1 MPFVWWIV
9 KQRRELFRFVRNG
22 LTKPALKRT
31 VTHDPGN
38 ENLLGSFFGESS
50 SVVIKTPHAVGLLR
64 TVRWIVGLLAV
75 CVFGPLSTNAQTL
88 WTNTPISFTNYPG
101 SDPTLPSSQDRM
113 TPNVWLTRDSSRGP
127 FNSRYE
133 TTFATYSPYD
143 TEWANGTTAN
153 YASLSYTDWFDWSK
167 GVNPTPIDTVGVHA
181 VLHLISE
188 DIYMDIEFTSWGSHG
203 AGGFSYVRSTP
214 PNIPPSVTVTNPAS
228 GAVFVAPATVTIGAV
243 AADADGTVTNVQF
256 FDGNASLGNVAASPY
271 LISASLAVGSHT
283 LKAVATDNLG
293 ATNISTPVSVT
304 VLAFPPP
311 SVNFITPT
319 NGSIFTAPAT
329 VILAAAIADT
339 NTTVTNVDFFD
350 NATFLGR
357 APGSPFSILTNLV
370 IGAHALTAVAT
381 DNLGTTNTSSSVA
394 VTVTA
399 SNAPV
404 TPPQFTGIRLS
415 NKQPSP
421 PLTTANVPVII
432 NGLVTLGWL
441 GDARSKFDLQYTT
454 SFGNNSVWNLA
465 QPNIVGDASGTNLFS
480 DPPFL
485 ASSAF
490 AANTNLFYRLNALP
504 AQSPGL
510 AIRLQ
515 LVASNL
521 ISPTVL
527 THAGDGSG
535 RLFIADQIGQ
545 IRVVDNS
552 GNLLPA
558 PFLDIS
564 NKLVT
569 LMPGYDERGL
579 LGLAFHPGYSTNGR
593 FFVYYVMPPPNGNF
607 DSTTVLSE
615 FRVSTN
621 NPNLADTNSERVL
634 LTINEP
640 EFNHKGADIVFGPDG
655 YLYLGPGDGGGAGD
669 QHGTYGNGQSLSTLL
684 GKMLRI
690 DVDNGIPYGIP
701 SDNPFVGTPGARPE
715 IYAYGL
721 RNPWRFSFD
730 RGGTHQ
736 CFVADVGQNLWEE
749 LDILRKGGNYGWR
762 ILEGNHIFDPTVAA
776 ALSVNIP
783 ALDSPIFEYGHGPI
797 GISIIGGFVYRGTN
811 YPAMNGQYVFGDFST
826 SFAIPDGQIYYL
838 SQTRPGIW
846 ERFLFQLWPSNSR
859 FGRFIKG
866 FGEDEAGEI
875 YVLSTTLLGPTGQ
888 TGDVRRLSRP

>member
-1 MPFVWWIV
+1 V
-9 KQRRELFRFVRNG
+9 
-22 LTKPALKRT
+22 RT
-31 VTHDPGN
+31 VPW
-38 ENLLGSFFGESS
+38 LVYL
-50 SVVIKTPHAVGLLR
+50 VAAGL
-64 TVRWIVGLLAV
+64 VAPLAV
-75 CVFGPLSTNAQTL
+75 KAQTV
-88 WTNTPISFTNYPG
+88 WTNTPIAFTNYPG

-113 TPNVWLTRDSSRGP
+113 TPNVWLTRDSSHGP
-127 FNSRYE
+127 FNARVE
-133 TTFATYSPYD
+133 TTFTAYYSPAD

-153 YASLSYTDWFDWSK
+153 YDSLSYTDWYDWSK
-167 GVNPTPIDTVGVHA
+167 GVNPNPTSTVGVNA
-181 VLHLISE
+181 VLHLITE
-188 DIYMDIEFTSWGSHG
+188 DIYLDIKFTSWGSHG
-203 AGGFSYVRSTP
+203 TGGFSYIRATP
-214 PNIPPSVTVTNPAS
+214 PNSPPSVALTNPAS
-228 GAVFVAPATVTIGAV
+228 GTVFIAPATVTLGAN
-243 AADADGTVTNVQF
+243 ASDSDGTVTNVQF
-256 FDGNASLGNVAASPY
+256 FDGTSSLGNVVASPY
-271 LISASLAVGSHT
+271 TISVSLAIGSHT
-283 LKAVATDNLG
+283 LAAVATDNQG
-293 ATNISTPVSVT
+293 ATNISTPVTVT

-311 SVNFITPT
+311 SVSFITPT
-319 NGSIFTAPAT
+319 NGAFFTAPANL
-329 VILAAAIADT
+329 ILAAAIADT

-350 NATFLGR
+350 NAAFLGR
-357 APGSPFSILTNLV
+357 AAGNPFSILTNLV
-370 IGAHALTAVAT
+370 IGAHNLTAVAR

-404 TPPQFTGIRLS
+404 NPPQFIGLALS
-415 NKQPSP
+415 NKLPSP
-421 PLTTANVPVII
+421 PLTTSNVPVIA
-432 NGLVTLGWL
+432 NGLVTLNWL
-441 GDARSKFDLQYTT
+441 GDVRSKFDLLYATNL
-454 SFGNNSVWNLA
+454 GNNSAWNLA
-465 QPNIVGDASGTNLFS
+465 QPNIVGDPSGTNLFS
-480 DPPFL
+480 DPPYL

-504 AQSPGL
+504 PQSPGL

-521 ISPTVL
+521 VSPTVL

-545 IRVVDNS
+545 VRIVDNT
-552 GNLLPA
+552 GNLLPT

-579 LGLAFHPGYSTNGR
+579 LGLAFHPGYGTNGR
-593 FFVYYVMPPPNGNF
+593 FFVYYAAPPASSNF
-607 DSTTVLSE
+607 DNLTVLSE
-615 FRVSTN
+615 FKVSTN
-621 NPNLADTNSERVL
+621 NPNLADPNSERVL

-640 EFNHKGADIVFGPDG
+640 EFNHEGADIVFGPDG

-669 QHGTYGNGQSLSTLL
+669 QHGTTGNAQSLSTLL

-690 DVDNGIPYGIP
+690 DVDNGTPYGIP
-701 SDNPFVGTPGARPE
+701 SDNPFVRTLGARPE

-736 CFVADVGQNLWEE
+736 GFVADVGQNLWEE

-762 ILEGNHIFDPTVAA
+762 ILEGNHIFDATVAA
-776 ALSVNIP
+776 ALNVNVP
-783 ALDSPIFEYGHGPI
+783 ALDYPIFEYGHGPI
-797 GISIIGGFVYRGTN
+797 GIAIIGGFVYRGTN

-826 SFAIPDGQIYYL
+826 SFAIPDGQLYYL

-846 ERFLFQLWPSNSR
+846 ERFSFQLWPNNAR

-875 YVLSTTLLGPTGQ
+875 YVLTTTLLGPTGQ
-888 TGDVRRLSRP
+888 TGNVLQMLHP

>member
-1 MPFVWWIV
+1 VII
-9 KQRRELFRFVRNG
+9 Q
-22 LTKPALKRT
+22 
-31 VTHDPGN
+31 
-38 ENLLGSFFGESS
+38 LLQ
-50 SVVIKTPHAVGLLR
+50 AVGLAH
-64 TVRWIVGLLAV
+64 TVRWLVCLLAAGLV
-75 CVFGPLSTNAQTL
+75 APLAAKAQTV

-113 TPNVWLTRDSSRGP
+113 TPNVWLTRDSSHGP
-127 FNSRYE
+127 YNARYE
-133 TTFATYSPYD
+133 TTFTAYISPYD

-153 YASLSYTDWFDWSK
+153 YASLSYTDWYDWSK
-167 GVNPTPIDTVGVHA
+167 GVNPMPTNTVGVNA

-188 DIYMDIEFTSWGSHG
+188 DIYMDIKFTSWGSHG
-203 AGGFSYVRSTP
+203 TGGFSYIRSTP
-214 PNIPPSVTVTNPAS
+214 PNIPPSVTLTNPAS
-228 GAVFVAPATVTIGAV
+228 GAVLVAPATVMIGA
-243 AADADGTVTNVQF
+243 DASDPDGTVTNVQF
-256 FDGNASLGNVAASPY
+256 FDGASSLGNVAASPY
-271 LISASLAVGSHT
+271 LISASLAIGSHT
-283 LKAVATDNLG
+283 LVAVATDNLG
-293 ATNISTPVSVT
+293 ATNISTPVTVT

-311 SVNFITPT
+311 NVSFITPT
-319 NGSIFTAPAT
+319 NGSFFTAPAT
-329 VILAAAIADT
+329 IILAAAIVDT

-350 NATFLGR
+350 NAAFLGR
-357 APGSPFSILTNLV
+357 AAGSPFSILTNLV
-370 IGAHALTAVAT
+370 IGAHNLTALTT

-404 TPPQFTGIRLS
+404 NLPQFTGIGLS
-415 NKQPSP
+415 NKLPSP
-421 PLTTANVPVII
+421 PLTTANVPII
-432 NGLVTLGWL
+432 TNGLVTLGWL
-441 GDARSKFDLQYTT
+441 GDARSKFDLQYAT
-454 SFGNNSVWNLA
+454 SLGNNSVWNLA
-465 QPNIVGDASGTNLFS
+465 QPNIVGASSGINIFS
-480 DPPFL
+480 DPPYL

-490 AANTNLFYRLNALP
+490 APNTNVFYRLNALP
-504 AQSPGL
+504 PAAPGL
-510 AIRLQ
+510 AINPQ
-515 LVASNL
+515 VVASNL
-521 ISPTVL
+521 VSPIAL

-535 RLFIADQIGQ
+535 RLFIADQVGQ
-545 IRVVDNS
+545 IWIVDNT
-552 GNLLPA
+552 GTLLSK

-593 FFVYYVMPPPNGNF
+593 FFVYYSAPSPDTNY
-607 DSTTVLSE
+607 DSVTRLSE
-615 FRVSTN
+615 FDVSTN
-621 NPNLADTNSERVL
+621 NPNIADTNSERIL
-634 LTINEP
+634 MTIP
-640 EFNHKGADIVFGPDG
+640 QPQFNHKGAQIAFGPDG
-655 YLYLGPGDGGGAGD
+655 YLYFGPGDGGAEGD
-669 QHGTYGNGQSLSTLL
+669 PHGPFGNGQVLTNYL

-690 DVDNGIPYGIP
+690 DVNSGSPYAVP
-701 SDNPFVGTPGARPE
+701 PDNPFLSVTGALPE

-762 ILEGNHIFDPTVAA
+762 ILEGNHIFDPTVVT
-776 ALSVNIP
+776 ALGVNVP
-783 ALDSPIFEYGHGPI
+783 ALDYPIFEYGHGPI

-846 ERFLFQLWPSNSR
+846 ELFPFQLWPTNAR

-875 YVLSTTLLGPTGQ
+875 YVLSTTILGPTGQ
-888 TGDVRRLSRP
+888 TGDVRRLAPP